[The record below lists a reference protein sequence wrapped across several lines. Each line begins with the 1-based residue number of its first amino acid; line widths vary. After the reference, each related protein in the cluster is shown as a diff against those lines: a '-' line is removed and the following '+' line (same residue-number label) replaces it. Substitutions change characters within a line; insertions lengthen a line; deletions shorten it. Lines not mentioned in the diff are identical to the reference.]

1 MNYSVREAKANFA
14 QALSLAVNGER
25 VVITKH
31 GKPFAEIV
39 PTRVVP
45 ATETLWDRLGRA
57 RKELGITSENCPWPD
72 HFNDAAF
79 SRRVMGIEE

>member
-14 QALSLAVNGER
+14 HAATAAANGER

-31 GKPFAEIV
+31 GKPFVEIV
-39 PTRVVP
+39 PV
-45 ATETLWDRLGRA
+45 
-57 RKELGITSENCPWPD
+57 RKGNVDWEKLRKVREELGITPESFPWPD

-79 SRRVMGIEE
+79 SRKVMGIDE